1 MRQDLIKLI
10 EAQEDVTNVI
20 VLTHNIDFVF
30 IQLIV
35 LPALRRCGR
44 PTLTVFADAQCAT
57 ETFTYQSP
65 VLTGLGTRYRVV
77 PVAME
82 SGFRF
87 HPKALLLSSP
97 AKSLLSLEVVTSPL
111 AAGERMLRYGSVST
125 LTRIRPLHSPPSE
138 HI

>member
-10 EAQEDVTNVI
+10 ESQEDVTNII

-44 PTLTVFADAQCAT
+44 PTFTVFADAQCAT

-65 VLTGLGTRYRVV
+65 VLTGLGIRYRVV

-82 SGFRF
+82 PGFWR
-87 HPKALLLSSP
+87 
-97 AKSLLSLEVVTSPL
+97 LER
-111 AAGERMLRYGSVST
+111 ER
-125 LTRIRPLHSPPSE
+125 
-138 HI
+138 